1 MCGVGGGSKWDGK
14 AGEEKNETNY
24 KRKKNVLLVYTTD
37 LPVCVQGF
45 WIPVIANVDSHMQI
59 IMLLDQ
65 DDCICWVGPNRVMN
79 VGGEGVG
86 VTVAGVT
93 KCDCFMT
100 CGS

>member
-1 MCGVGGGSKWDGK
+1 
-14 AGEEKNETNY
+14 
-24 KRKKNVLLVYTTD
+24 
-37 LPVCVQGF
+37 
-45 WIPVIANVDSHMQI
+45 MQI